1 MSSDEIYKEVILD
14 YYRHPRNFGTLPHP
28 DMISHD
34 VNTSCG
40 DEVTMQ
46 VLVKDDRIG
55 NIRFTGK
62 GCAICIASSS
72 MLTEHALGKTLDEV
86 SRFTKDDVL
95 NLISIPISCV
105 RLKCA
110 LLGLKVLKLGVYQF
124 LGKKL
129 EVQDEN

>member
-14 YYRHPRNFGTLPHP
+14 YYRHPRNFGILPHP
-28 DMISHD
+28 DIVSHD

-40 DEVTMQ
+40 DEVTMH
-46 VLVKDDRIG
+46 VLVKDDKIG

-72 MLTEHALGKTLDEV
+72 MLTEFALGKSLDEV
-86 SRFTKDDVL
+86 SRFKKESML
-95 NLISIPISCV
+95 ELISIPISCM

-110 LLGLKVLKLGVYQF
+110 LLGMKVLKLGVLQF
-124 LGKKL
+124 LGKRL
-129 EVQDEN
+129 EVEDEN

>member
-1 MSSDEIYKEVILD
+1 MVFDMYQEFILD

-95 NLISIPISCV
+95 NLISIPIFFV

>member
-1 MSSDEIYKEVILD
+1 MVFDMYQEFILD
-14 YYRHPRNFGTLPHP
+14 YYLHPCNFGTLPHP